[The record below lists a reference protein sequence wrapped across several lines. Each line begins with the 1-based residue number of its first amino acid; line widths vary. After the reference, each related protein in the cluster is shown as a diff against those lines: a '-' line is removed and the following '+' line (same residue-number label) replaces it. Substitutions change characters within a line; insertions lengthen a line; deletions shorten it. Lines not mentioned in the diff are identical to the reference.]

1 MSWTKE
7 EWLEWGRCASIR
19 AIKTSAQT
27 AAATIGTAMALSD
40 VDWRLVVSASLL
52 AGLLSLL
59 TSLAGLPELDK
70 KKKRMEG
77 EDDEDCEALSA
88 DDPIAALKE
97 EDDDV
102 EEDDEADD
110 DLEDPDDDEVL
121 PQ

>member
-70 KKKRMEG
+70 KKQM
-77 EDDEDCEALSA
+77 EDDG
-88 DDPIAALKE
+88 
-97 EDDDV
+97 V
-102 EEDDEADD
+102 EEDDETDD
-110 DLEDPDDDEVL
+110 NLEDPDDDEVL